1 MEETPVIQI
10 AEKPYIAKYLLDN
23 ISYELKVSLDK
34 AYLLIE
40 ISNKSELENSSYIFK
55 DSIENI
61 YKINRY
67 FLIFETIEEIK
78 NNIVDILKVKENYE
92 IKIEKSE
99 ELKLIL
105 NPIIGIRIKPIEFS
119 LTKNIISN
127 EDMINMLIDK
137 IHSLEK

>member
-1 MEETPVIQI
+1 M
-10 AEKPYIAKYLLDN
+10 
-23 ISYELKVSLDK
+23 
-34 AYLLIE
+34 
-40 ISNKSELENSSYIFK
+40 
-55 DSIENI
+55 
-61 YKINRY
+61 
-67 FLIFETIEEIK
+67 
-78 NNIVDILKVKENYE
+78 KENYE

-127 EDMINMLIDK
+127 DDMINILIDK